1 MRRIYL
7 ESLFGLVLCFILGV
21 IANQTIVYNL
31 NTDYDY
37 VLEDYVASA
46 HQQLIAFI
54 AENQGLE
61 AAQNAMKQYVDT
73 SLQKLTIYNH
83 EDKIPSTVLKY
94 FDTHPD
100 SLIFHDEERD
110 LWFRLAGS
118 NNIYYYA
125 ADNNSLVR
133 QKVDLEEDLV
143 WVFILASF
151 IVYTL
156 GYLMI
161 IFRRVKKLE
170 AATLRFAEGDLSSR
184 ADTKGGSALGTL
196 NKSFNLMADRIH
208 NLIESNRSLTNAVA
222 HELRTPIFRI
232 QWQAEVLKDTPLNN
246 EQKATIESIVDD
258 TEEMEKM
265 VDELLYYAKLDCI
278 DLEKAYSPIEVS
290 GFLDSAVKRWKKET
304 GINIKLILKNQ
315 SYMILADE
323 TLLNRALDNLVRNGM
338 KFAYSQI
345 LIIVKPEQEKLLI
358 SVHDDGDGVA
368 KEHQSRLFEP
378 FYVGDKARNKAKSG
392 HGLGLSIVDKICTQ
406 HGALV
411 NVGDSEILKGAV
423 FTITFPLCNDKE
435 DKHLK

>member
-7 ESLFGLVLCFILGV
+7 ESLFGLLLCFILGV
-21 IANQTIVYNL
+21 VANETIVYDL
-31 NTDYDY
+31 NTDYEF
-37 VLEDYVASA
+37 VLEDSQASA
-46 HQQLIAFI
+46 HQKLMAFI
-54 AENQGLE
+54 AENQGLD
-61 AAQNAMKQYVDT
+61 AAHKAMKQYVDT

-83 EDKIPSTVLKY
+83 ADMIPKTVSDY
-94 FDTHPD
+94 FNTHPD
-100 SLIFHDEERD
+100 SLIFHDKERD

-118 NNIYYYA
+118 DNTYYYA
-125 ADNNSLVR
+125 ADYDTLVR
-133 QKVDLEEDLV
+133 QKVDLEDDLG
-143 WVFILASF
+143 WLFILASF
-151 IVYTL
+151 IVYTF

-161 IFRRVKKLE
+161 IFRRVQKLE
-170 AATLRFAEGDLSSR
+170 TATLRFAEGDLSSR

-278 DLEKAYSPIEVS
+278 DLEKALSPIEIS
-290 GFLDSAVKRWKKET
+290 GFLDQAIKRWIKET
-304 GINIKLILKNQ
+304 DIKIKLISKKQ
-315 SYMILADE
+315 SCMILADE
-323 TLLNRALDNLVRNGM
+323 RLLNRALDNLVRNAM

-345 LIIVKPEQEKLLI
+345 LIIVKLEQEKLLI

-368 KEHQSRLFEP
+368 KEHQPRLFEP

-411 NVGDSEILKGAV
+411 NIGDSEILKGAV
-423 FTITFPLCNDKE
+423 FTITFPLCKS
-435 DKHLK
+435 

>member
-21 IANQTIVYNL
+21 VANETIVYNL
-31 NTDYDY
+31 NTDYTY
-37 VLEDYVASA
+37 LLEDYEASA

-54 AENQGLE
+54 EENQGLD
-61 AAQNAMKQYVDT
+61 AAHKAMKQYVDT

-83 EDKIPSTVLKY
+83 EDKIPSTVSKY

-100 SLIFHDEERD
+100 RLIFHDAERN
-110 LWFRLAGS
+110 LWFRLVGS
-118 NNIYYYA
+118 DNTYYYA
-125 ADNNSLVR
+125 ANNDTLVR
-133 QKVDLEEDLV
+133 QKVDLEEDLD
-143 WVFILASF
+143 WLFTLLSF

-170 AATLRFAEGDLSSR
+170 TATLRFAEGDLSSR
-184 ADTKGGSALGTL
+184 ADTKSGSALGTL

-208 NLIESNRSLTNAVA
+208 NLIESNRSLTSAVA

-232 QWQAEVLKDTPLNN
+232 QWQAEVLRDTPLNN
-246 EQKATIESIVDD
+246 EQKATVESIVDD

-278 DLEKAYSPIEVS
+278 DLEKALSPIEIS
-290 GFLDSAVKRWKKET
+290 GFLDQAIKRWMKET
-304 GINIKLILKNQ
+304 DIKIKLISKKQ
-315 SYMILADE
+315 SCMILADE
-323 TLLNRALDNLVRNGM
+323 ILLNRALDNLVRNAM